1 MDGPS
6 EPSSEVASACPTS
19 LLASSEPRLSS
30 PLLRTEPGRMA
41 EEEEEV
47 MVVAL
52 DILLAFSAAAIP

>member
-6 EPSSEVASACPTS
+6 EPSSEVAPACPTS
-19 LLASSEPRLSS
+19 MLASSEPRLSS

-47 MVVAL
+47 MVAL